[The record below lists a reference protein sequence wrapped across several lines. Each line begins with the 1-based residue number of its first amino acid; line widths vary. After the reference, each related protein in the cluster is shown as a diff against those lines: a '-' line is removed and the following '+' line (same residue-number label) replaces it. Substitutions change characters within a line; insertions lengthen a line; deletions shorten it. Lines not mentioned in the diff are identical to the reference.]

1 MIKFNNKPIIYW
13 TLKHAFSSK
22 VFNKIILSSDWNE
35 LLNYSKSKF
44 KKLIINKRPLN
55 LSKSNIT
62 SEKVINYLFKKYKFS
77 KGYTVLLQPTSPFRK
92 LSYIRLMLNLLKRK
106 NLTHFILLA
115 KLKIKHI

>member
-62 SEKVINYLFKKYKFS
+62 SEKVINYLFKKYINFQKVIQF
-77 KGYTVLLQPTSPFRK
+77 YYNQLVHLENYHTLD
-92 LSYIRLMLNLLKRK
+92 
-106 NLTHFILLA
+106 
-115 KLKIKHI
+115 